1 MVTSWSFLCKS
12 NQKSICLD
20 QIFGQNYTLYTLN
33 HRSVSVVVTILVKR
47 SLWMGPKQ
55 KKRPWLCRIDQ
66 SLYCLVI
73 HCCETRGEYHK
84 TFWSACAFGKSHYG
98 WESKW
103 FCGFQL
109 ISVIDHITQRVMAD
123 RFICKQKYGGRLQW
137 PWKWLH
143 KKFIHSF
150 LTSKVKTT
158 SFIYFPSRS
167 TSLLVALFSHF
178 CYCFDCRMWKKF
190 KTTGFDRESP
200 LNSSPFSCT

>member
-1 MVTSWSFLCKS
+1 MNGSKAKEKALIVPHWPEPVLLSNSLLWDEGRVSQNFLV
-12 NQKSICLD
+12 
-20 QIFGQNYTLYTLN
+20 G
-33 HRSVSVVVTILVKR
+33 
-47 SLWMGPKQ
+47 
-55 KKRPWLCRIDQ
+55 LC
-66 SLYCLVI
+66 V
-73 HCCETRGEYHK
+73 
-84 TFWSACAFGKSHYG
+84 GKSHYG

-167 TSLLVALFSHF
+167 TSLLVAFFSHF
-178 CYCFDCRMWKKF
+178 CYSFDCRMWIKIDKWGWQSDADKF
-190 KTTGFDRESP
+190 IS
-200 LNSSPFSCT
+200 L